1 MSDNKI
7 TQDQL
12 EPNVMEEIESG
23 IGDLS
28 TLSTENKDSLV
39 AAVNEIY
46 NKIINERS

>member
-1 MSDNKI
+1 MSDNNI

-12 EPNVMEEIESG
+12 EPNVIEELESG

-39 AAVNEIY
+39 AAINEIY